1 MKIISTSVLI
11 LAAILALVSVNC
23 LTIQH
28 NKQVEHFAEAL
39 QESISHQLC
48 DALHLKKDGKD
59 DKKP

>member
-1 MKIISTSVLI
+1 MKIISTTVVI

-39 QESISHQLC
+39 Q
-48 DALHLKKDGKD
+48 
-59 DKKP
+59 